1 MMTDKLSRQVE
12 GIQTSFNLITD
23 GFVEKYMKYLQ
34 TKNKTEV
41 DAIYGNIQKLGSQA
55 YILENEIIKKS
66 EISYLKSNNLDD
78 KNRELRIENEEL
90 QAQLDKINS
99 NIDTAE
105 ESYSEELQN
114 YRESFINI
122 ILYFIL
128 YVIGMYFFL
137 GLGLSRR
144 NEIMFMIL
152 FFALAIVFHIR
163 SYWVY
168 GILVVLMIYFR
179 KYLYSRAKGAIS

>member
-1 MMTDKLSRQVE
+1 
-12 GIQTSFNLITD
+12 
-23 GFVEKYMKYLQ
+23 
-34 TKNKTEV
+34 
-41 DAIYGNIQKLGSQA
+41 
-55 YILENEIIKKS
+55 
-66 EISYLKSNNLDD
+66 
-78 KNRELRIENEEL
+78 
-90 QAQLDKINS
+90 
-99 NIDTAE
+99 
-105 ESYSEELQN
+105 
-114 YRESFINI
+114 
-122 ILYFIL
+122 
-128 YVIGMYFFL
+128 MYFFL